1 MFVSC
6 VWWHFDINLHCV
18 FVCFFVFFAWH
29 QRVQWWSEFQGTLLS
44 FKWAPWRQ
52 QHATL
57 WRFTLWGTWLR
68 VQPRQLNSLRVS
80 VPGSSVFSFRNCL
93 FKLHTKAFWGNNTY
107 IHFYICVF
115 TCACMKHT
123 WNPRRE
129 GINNLSSV
137 SLLDVDAPY
146 DLAASNI
153 LIESGLLAWKP
164 PRADITGYILSFEST
179 DGTVRVSIAQE
190 PCGIGPGRSEVFRI
204 WLCLQSGVFQW
215 FLSQEVVL
223 SPSAVSYNMAQLSA
237 STEYSVKLQAIAG
250 PKRSRVITTVFTTG
264 EWTPFCYRDGMIS
277 LFWSYI

>member
-6 VWWHFDINLHCV
+6 VWWHFFKLLFV
-18 FVCFFVFFAWH
+18 FVCFAWH

-52 QHATL
+52 QRATL

-68 VQPRQLNSLRVS
+68 VQPRQLNSPRVS
-80 VPGSSVFSFRNCL
+80 VPGSSVFSFSNCIQKHFEATIL
-93 FKLHTKAFWGNNTY
+93 THVSTCVYSYVCLHETHLEPKTGGDN
-107 IHFYICVF
+107 V
-115 TCACMKHT
+115 
-123 WNPRRE
+123 
-129 GINNLSSV
+129 SSV
-137 SLLDVDAPY
+137 SLLDVDAPS

-179 DGTVRVSIAQE
+179 DGTVRVSIARE
-190 PCGIGPGRSEVFRI
+190 PGGIGPGRSEVFGI

-215 FLSQEVVL
+215 LLSQEVVL

-264 EWTPFCYRDGMIS
+264 ERTPFCDRDGMMS
-277 LFWSYI
+277 LLRSDI